1 MQAIDSL
8 RHALGVSFVSAAA
21 GWCKVDVLYAGAAAG
36 RRMVGVRDVDK
47 IGGH

>member
-21 GWCKVDVLYAGAAAG
+21 VRRTVGVLYARAAAV